1 MTTQMSSLPVVKG
14 FFIDLGRYKPVFFP
28 EIANNVFIEISELT
42 HHSECIEIVVVQLR
56 ILGAPFLPRIKQ
68 NISRRELA
76 AVGIGTRWTIATDL
90 QLANAFSHTVSHPAL
105 QHRVFV
111 EHVLSRNMKPVAV
124 SNAVANINFTMTG
137 GNQNGRQQ
145 EDDTDHSIIIRHESA
160 GYTKTSGGEPLWT
173 LVADSAAH
181 SMEDSITRI
190 KDVRMVFY
198 DQEAGDILLTAE
210 YGELMPE
217 YRTVTVSN
225 NVKVTNPQGDTLQTD
240 YLEYKE
246 AGNILQTDRMV
257 TIHIG
262 QFMVMGKGMQ
272 VDVETRTL
280 VLLNDVKA
288 QFDGIDS
295 H

>member
-1 MTTQMSSLPVVKG
+1 
-14 FFIDLGRYKPVFFP
+14 
-28 EIANNVFIEISELT
+28 
-42 HHSECIEIVVVQLR
+42 
-56 ILGAPFLPRIKQ
+56 
-68 NISRRELA
+68 
-76 AVGIGTRWTIATDL
+76 
-90 QLANAFSHTVSHPAL
+90 
-105 QHRVFV
+105 
-111 EHVLSRNMKPVAV
+111 
-124 SNAVANINFTMTG
+124 
-137 GNQNGRQQ
+137 
-145 EDDTDHSIIIRHESA
+145 
-160 GYTKTSGGEPLWT
+160 
-173 LVADSAAH
+173 
-181 SMEDSITRI
+181 MEDSITRI

-288 QFDGIDS
+288 QFDGTDS

>member
-1 MTTQMSSLPVVKG
+1 MMRLVTTRNIVILVIVPLMVWGGVWALRNSRFWDKDTTIERIPDNV
-14 FFIDLGRYKPVFFP
+14 DLT
-28 EIANNVFIEISELT
+28 L
-42 HHSECIEIVVVQLR
+42 
-56 ILGAPFLPRIKQ
+56 Q
-68 NISRRELA
+68 NI
-76 AVGIGTRWTIATDL
+76 
-90 QLANAFSHTVSHPAL
+90 
-105 QHRVFV
+105 
-111 EHVLSRNMKPVAV
+111 K
-124 SNAVANINFTMTG
+124 
-137 GNQNGRQQ
+137 
-145 EDDTDHSIIIRHESA
+145 
-160 GYTKTSGGEPLWT
+160 YTKTSGGEPLWT

-288 QFDGIDS
+288 QFDGTDS